1 MLAASSFSREPFKT
15 RFGYQLTIIVLEQPF
30 LQACCRLLAKFMGV
44 LHSTYFPMPKSF
56 LVQSSFFL
64 RTAFLVLVAST
75 IQAVLALFLAIV
87 SLLA

>member
-15 RFGYQLTIIVLEQPF
+15 RFGYQLTIIDLERPF
-30 LQACCRLLAKFMGV
+30 LQACRLLAKFMGV
-44 LHSTYFPMPKSF
+44 LHSTYFPVPKSSP
-56 LVQSSFFL
+56 VQSSFFL

>member
-1 MLAASSFSREPFKT
+1 VLAASSFSREPFKT
-15 RFGYQLTIIVLEQPF
+15 RFGYQLTIIVLEKPF
-30 LQACCRLLAKFMGV
+30 LQACRLPAKFMGV
-44 LHSTYFPMPKSF
+44 LHSTYFPVPKSF
-56 LVQSSFFL
+56 PVQSSFFL

>member
-1 MLAASSFSREPFKT
+1 
-15 RFGYQLTIIVLEQPF
+15 V
-30 LQACCRLLAKFMGV
+30 
-44 LHSTYFPMPKSF
+44 PKSF
-56 LVQSSFFL
+56 PVQSSFFL